1 MQAGGGARPQCK
13 EVRALHA
20 VKITLQNEFRII
32 QGLPAHTTVPCKP
45 TVACVQ
51 LVLDSTGWVCTGE
64 HTFDV
69 QTDEN
74 NQGRAPAKISESNS
88 GLRLSLPRELQQKP
102 FCSAMPELNSGIRL
116 ANPGQE
122 SAPLTRPPFVQD
134 RCTSEHGGSY
144 IQDTPCSKARNLS
157 FVPGFTRPCTL
168 YVRLHVDCASVTWGS
183 QRWLQ
188 EERDWIAGFGLQ

>member
-74 NQGRAPAKISESNS
+74 NQGRAPAKISEATLALDSACLVS
-88 GLRLSLPRELQQKP
+88 SSRTLLQCYAGTQ
-102 FCSAMPELNSGIRL
+102 FRDQTSQSR
-116 ANPGQE
+116 
-122 SAPLTRPPFVQD
+122 TRKCTSYKAPFVQD

-144 IQDTPCSKARNLS
+144 IQDTECSKARNLS

-188 EERDWIAGFGLQ
+188 ELRDWIAGFGLQ